1 VAKKILLPFGF
12 LILAYFVISQE
23 NFTVILSGIAIFLI
37 GMFFMQDGFKL
48 LSGGILEKLLQKFTS
63 NTFYAILTGFFSTSI
78 VQSSSIISLVVISF
92 LSVELLTLVQGIGI
106 IFGSNLGSTTT
117 AWIVSSLGVDVKI
130 SIYAMPMILFG
141 VIFRF
146 FKSNS
151 YKGVGNVLLGLGFIF
166 LGISYMKDGFDTL
179 KDSIDLASY
188 SMEGAWGIIIYI
200 IIGAIATVVIQSSA
214 ATLAIIITALSA
226 GSIIYIN
233 AIALAIGANVGTTF
247 TAILASLA
255 SNENGKRVAFAH
267 FTFNII
273 TATIITVFIYSFK
286 DLVDF
291 IAPYLGISEN
301 NFTMKL
307 SLFHTI
313 FSLLGIILLSPFI
326 GLIVK
331 ISKKLIKKK
340 VSALSKPK
348 YLLDSNLTLPDTAIV
363 SIRKETI
370 NLYENC
376 QKAMLHALNLH
387 TSNLK
392 TKDDLKLQISR
403 DVTKIDT
410 NIDEIYHSNLKIIYS
425 EIIKYASFAQENMTS
440 SQQQE
445 VANIKRSAKLIVEVL
460 KDTRDIQ
467 KNVNFYLKS
476 KNDYIKEEYNL
487 LREELATILIDL
499 NMLNDSDENELE
511 KMTQLEV
518 IKSTLLANDLSNS
531 EKIDA
536 LIREDKIKATMAT
549 SLINDSATVYSIQK
563 KLVEMASMLFLNNTL
578 LKEIGDTQ
586 NGSR

>member
-1 VAKKILLPFGF
+1 MAKKFLIFFGF
-12 LILAYFVISQE
+12 LLLAYVVIFYE

-48 LSGGILEKLLQKFTS
+48 LSGGVLEKLLQKFTS
-63 NTFYAILTGFFSTSI
+63 NTFYAIITGFFSTAL

-141 VIFRF
+141 VILRF
-146 FKSNS
+146 SKSNT
-151 YKGVGNVLLGLGFIF
+151 YKGMGNVLLGLGFIF
-166 LGISYMKDGFDTL
+166 LGISYMKDGFDIL
-179 KDSIDLASY
+179 KDSLDLSSY
-188 SMEGAWGIIIYI
+188 SIEGALGIIIYI
-200 IIGAIATVVIQSSA
+200 LIGAIATIIIQSSA

-233 AIALAIGANVGTTF
+233 ALALVIGAHIGTTF

-273 TATIITVFIYSFK
+273 TATIITSFIYQFQN
-286 DLVDF
+286 LVDYL
-291 IAPYLGISEN
+291 APYLGISKN
-301 NFTMKL
+301 NYTMKL
-307 SLFHTI
+307 ALFHTI
-313 FSLLGIILLSPFI
+313 FSLVGIILLAPFI
-326 GLIVK
+326 NQIEKL
-331 ISKKLIKKK
+331 SKKFIKKK

-348 YLLDSNLTLPDTAIV
+348 YLMDSNLALPDTAIV

-370 NLYENC
+370 NLYESC

-392 TKDDLKLQISR
+392 TKEDLKLQMNEE
-403 DVTKIDT
+403 VTKIDT

-440 SQQQE
+440 IQQQE
-445 VANIKRSAKLIVEVL
+445 VADIKKSAKLIVEVL

-476 KNDYIKEEYNL
+476 KNDYIKQEYNL
-487 LREELATILIDL
+487 LRKELATILIDINL
-499 NMLNDSDENELE
+499 LDSNETQLE
-511 KMTQLEV
+511 KLTQLEV
-518 IKSTLLANDLSNS
+518 IKSTLIANDLSNTG
-531 EKIDA
+531 KIDA

-563 KLVEMASMLFLNNTL
+563 KLVEMASMLFLNNNL

-586 NGSR
+586 K

>member
-1 VAKKILLPFGF
+1 MAKKFLIFFGF
-12 LILAYFVISQE
+12 LLLAYIVIFYE

-48 LSGGILEKLLQKFTS
+48 LSGGVLEKLLQKFTS
-63 NTFYAILTGFFSTSI
+63 NTFYAIITGFFSTAL

-141 VIFRF
+141 VILRF
-146 FKSNS
+146 SKSNS
-151 YKGVGNVLLGLGFIF
+151 YKGIGNVLLGLGFIF

-179 KDSIDLASY
+179 KNSIDLASY
-188 SMEGAWGIIIYI
+188 AMEGSLGIIVYI
-200 IIGAIATVVIQSSA
+200 LIGGIATVVIQSSA

-233 AIALAIGANVGTTF
+233 AIALVIGANVGTTF

-273 TATIITVFIYSFK
+273 TATIITVFIYQFQ
-286 DLVDF
+286 DLVDYL
-291 IAPYLGISEN
+291 APYLGISEDN
-301 NFTMKL
+301 YTMKL

-313 FSLLGIILLSPFI
+313 FSLVGIILLSPFI
-326 GLIVK
+326 YQIEKLSI
-331 ISKKLIKKK
+331 KLIKKK
-340 VSALSKPK
+340 VSAQSKPK
-348 YLLDSNLTLPDTAIV
+348 YLMDSNLTLPDTAIV
-363 SIRKETI
+363 SIRKEII

-387 TSNLK
+387 TTNL
-392 TKDDLKLQISR
+392 TKETLDIQISKELSII
-403 DVTKIDT
+403 DV
-410 NIDEIYHSNLKIIYS
+410 NIDEIYQTNLKNLYS
-425 EIIKYASFAQENMTS
+425 EIIKYSSFAQENMLDFHHK
-440 SQQQE
+440 E
-445 VANIKRSAKLIVEVL
+445 VGDLKRSASLIVEVL

-467 KNVNFYLKS
+467 KNLNFYLKS
-476 KNDYIKEEYNL
+476 KNEYIKEEYNI
-487 LREELATILIDL
+487 LRREMAEILIDINTL
-499 NMLNDSDENELE
+499 SLAQTDVEQI
-511 KMTQLEV
+511 TQLEV
-518 IKSTLLANDLSNS
+518 IKTTLAENDMASS
-531 EKIDA
+531 EEIDA

-549 SLINDSATVYSIQK
+549 SYMNDSATGYSIQK
-563 KLVEMASMLFLNNTL
+563 KLLEVAKILFINNNL
-578 LKEIGDTQ
+578 LQEIGETTHETK
-586 NGSR
+586 

>member
-1 VAKKILLPFGF
+1 MAKNLLLFFAF
-12 LILAYFVISQE
+12 LILAYIVISFE

-48 LSGGILEKLLQKFTS
+48 LSGGVLEKLLQKFTS
-63 NTFYAILTGFFSTSI
+63 NTFHAILTGFFSTAL

-141 VIFRF
+141 VIIRF
-146 FKSNS
+146 SKNNS
-151 YKGVGNVLLGLGFIF
+151 YKGIGNVLLGLGFIF

-179 KDSIDLASY
+179 KDSLDLASY
-188 SMEGAWGIIIYI
+188 SMEGPLGIMIYI
-200 IIGAIATVVIQSSA
+200 LIGAVATVIIQSSA

-233 AIALAIGANVGTTF
+233 AIALVIGANVGTTF

-273 TATIITVFIYSFK
+273 TAIIITSLIYQFQ
-286 DLVDF
+286 DLVDYL
-291 IAPYLGISEN
+291 APYLGISEHN
-301 NFTMKL
+301 YTMKL

-313 FSLLGIILLSPFI
+313 FSLVGIILLAPFI
-326 GLIVK
+326 NQIEKLSK
-331 ISKKLIKKK
+331 ILIKKK

-348 YLLDSNLTLPDTAIV
+348 YLMDSNLALPDAAIA

-370 NLYENC
+370 SLYESC

-392 TKDDLKLQISR
+392 TKEDLKLQISKE
-403 DVTKIDT
+403 VSKIDT

-440 SQQQE
+440 IQQQE
-445 VANIKRSAKLIVEVL
+445 VADIKKSAKLIVEVL

-476 KNDYIKEEYNL
+476 KNDYIKQEYNL
-487 LREELATILIDL
+487 LREELATILIDINL
-499 NMLNDSDENELE
+499 LDGSETQLE
-511 KMTQLEV
+511 KLTQLEV
-518 IKSTLLANDLSNS
+518 IKSTLTTNDLSNTG
-531 EKIDA
+531 KIDA
-536 LIREDKIKATMAT
+536 LIREDKTKATMAT

-563 KLVEMASMLFLNNTL
+563 KLIETASMLFLNNNL

-586 NGSR
+586 K